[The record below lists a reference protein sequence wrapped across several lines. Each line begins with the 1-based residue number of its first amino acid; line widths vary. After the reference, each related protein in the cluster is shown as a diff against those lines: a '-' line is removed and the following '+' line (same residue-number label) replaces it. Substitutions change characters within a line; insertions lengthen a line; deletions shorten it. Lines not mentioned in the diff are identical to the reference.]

1 MYEHLSSTVGAPLQ
15 RLPFKAWDRW
25 DNLQPIQTAWHALRK
40 TNIDFLCAIT
50 QQQFEQA
57 VTQGHVICF
66 QVMERFKFPPTFN

>member
-50 QQQFEQA
+50 QQQFEQ
-57 VTQGHVICF
+57 Q
-66 QVMERFKFPPTFN
+66 